1 MNESSEFWT
10 EDLNEEPLTLLQ
22 AITVLKDFD
31 RENIEDESVGI
42 FMDKDMKRA
51 VPVLLAALGHICCE
65 TCSHLRD
72 RLCPECYDLSAWEM
86 RP

>member
-1 MNESSEFWT
+1 MDPVDWT
-10 EDLNEEPLTLLQ
+10 KDLNEEPLTLLQ

-31 RENIEDESVGI
+31 RENIEDKSVGI

-51 VPVLLAALGHICCE
+51 IPVILMAIGHVSCH
-65 TCSHLRD
+65 TCAHLRD
-72 RLCPECYDLSAWEM
+72 PLCRECYQYSAWEM